1 LQRAGTGLIVS
12 SNSGKLD
19 TARAPGGCAAS
30 VAGKLPA
37 TPEGMEIVVEALRD
51 TPVARRRTELVERKG
66 LGHPDTLCDALVEAI
81 SIALNRMYLDRIGII
96 AHYNI
101 DKALLIAGQ
110 CRKRFGAG
118 EITQPMELI
127 VGDRATFTA
136 GGVTL
141 PVADTVTTAV
151 DTWVAA
157 HLPRLRPGID
167 LRTRVALAPGSEELR
182 RIFKDQ
188 PIAVVSN
195 DTCGASGYAP
205 FSPTEEMV
213 LATERFLNSS
223 EFKAQ
228 FPDTG
233 SDVKVFGVRR
243 DTRLALTVAMPLL
256 CHAMGSER
264 AYFARKAEIIEALRR
279 RFADAPFD
287 LEWYLNC
294 LDRPGCGIEGVYLS
308 VTGTSA
314 EDADSGQVGRGNRVN
329 GLIAFS
335 RPTGGEAAPGKN
347 PVAHV
352 GKIYSVLSHR
362 LAGVIHARQ
371 PDIEEVYVH
380 LATRIGQPV
389 ADPFCSVQVVLPPG
403 LALGDVEA
411 TARAVID
418 AELRRMPGFQ
428 AELIAGT
435 HAVC

>member
-1 LQRAGTGLIVS
+1 
-12 SNSGKLD
+12 
-19 TARAPGGCAAS
+19 
-30 VAGKLPA
+30 
-37 TPEGMEIVVEALRD
+37 
-51 TPVARRRTELVERKG
+51 
-66 LGHPDTLCDALVEAI
+66 
-81 SIALNRMYLDRIGII
+81 MYLARIGII
-96 AHYNI
+96 PHYNI

-110 CRKRFGAG
+110 CLKRFGSG
-118 EITQPMELI
+118 EVTQPMELI
-127 VGDRATFTA
+127 VGDRATFA
-136 GGVTL
+136 VGGVTL
-141 PVADTVTTAV
+141 PVADTVTAAV
-151 DTWVAA
+151 DAWVAA
-157 HLPRLRPGID
+157 HLPHVRAGTD

-182 RIFKDQ
+182 RIFKDRS
-188 PIAVVSN
+188 ATVVSN

-205 FSPTEEMV
+205 FSPTEDMV

-223 EFKAQ
+223 EFKAR

-243 DTRLALTVAMPLL
+243 DTRLAVTVAMPLL
-256 CHAMGSER
+256 CHAIGSER
-264 AYFARKAEIIEALRR
+264 AYFARKAEIVEALRSH
-279 RFADAPFD
+279 FAGAPLD
-287 LEWYLNC
+287 LEWHLNC
-294 LDRPGCGIEGVYLS
+294 LDRPGCGTEGVYLS

-362 LAGVIHARQ
+362 LARLIHARQ
-371 PDIEEVYVH
+371 PNIEEVYVH

-389 ADPFCSVQVVLPPG
+389 DDPFCSVQVVLPPG
-403 LALGDVEA
+403 LGVADVEA
-411 TARAVID
+411 LARAVIE
-418 AELRRMPGFQ
+418 AELQRMPEFQ